1 MTEEDRVP
9 GLVPEVEDLLA
20 EGLDQ
25 PAPPASRSRRRTLLR
40 IGGLVLAVAAVVF
53 VVREVVAVW
62 PELVEVAEGA
72 DWRWLG
78 VAAVVFVVGELLF
91 ALSWPVTLR
100 LLDHRVDPAEGAAAF
115 LVTQTAKFV
124 PGSVWQAVGRFG
136 AAARLGLPRRVT
148 GASLLLETA
157 GLCGA
162 ALVIGG
168 VTGAVG
174 DTLVHA
180 WDVSGGVAVLASVG
194 AVAAGSAGIVVG
206 ALLARRLLAGTTPT
220 PVVVAALWQAAVW
233 VLWGL
238 AAAALAVAVGAPA
251 GAVLGAFAFSWICG
265 FVVIGA
271 PAGLGVREVVMA
283 AALAPSMAEA
293 DALAVT
299 IGSRALWIVVQLGCA
314 AAGAA
319 LLVRR
324 GWRLRSLSSSGDGS
338 GAEAPTAEAPN
349 AARNTGP
356 TNQSTLLPDAAS

>member
-1 MTEEDRVP
+1 MTDEEHVP

-20 EGLDQ
+20 EAQGE
-25 PAPPASRSRRRTLLR
+25 PAPPASRSRRRRLLQ
-40 IGGLVLAVAAVVF
+40 IGGLVLTVAAVVF
-53 VVREVVAVW
+53 VVLEMVEVW
-62 PELVEVAEGA
+62 PELVDVAEDA
-72 DWRWLG
+72 DWRWL
-78 VAAVVFVVGELLF
+78 VVSALVFLVGELAF
-91 ALSWPVTLR
+91 SLSWPVTLR
-100 LLDHRVDPAEGAAAF
+100 LLHHPIDRTEGAAAF

-136 AAARLGLPRRVT
+136 AAERLGLPRRVT

-168 VTGAVG
+168 ATGAVG
-174 DTLVHA
+174 DTLVDA
-180 WDVSGGVAVLASVG
+180 WEVSSGLATLAGIAAVAVGV
-194 AVAAGSAGIVVG
+194 VGIVVG
-206 ALLARRLLAGTTPT
+206 ALFARRLFDGTTPT
-220 PVVVAALWQAAVW
+220 PVVVAALWQAGVW

-238 AAAALAVAVGAPA
+238 GAAALAVAVDAPA

-271 PAGLGVREVVMA
+271 PAGLGVREVVMS

-299 IGSRALWIVVQLGCA
+299 VGSRALWIVVQLGCA

-319 LLVRR
+319 VLARR
-324 GWRLRSLSSSGDGS
+324 GWRLRSLASTSGDEPAADHDATVAVA
-338 GAEAPTAEAPN
+338 GA
-349 AARNTGP
+349 
-356 TNQSTLLPDAAS
+356 SL

>member
-1 MTEEDRVP
+1 MTDEAPVP

-20 EGLDQ
+20 EGRDE
-25 PAPPASRSRRRTLLR
+25 PAAPASRSRRRTLLR
-40 IGGLVLAVAAVVF
+40 IGGLLLTVAALVF
-53 VVREVVAVW
+53 VVLEMVEVW
-62 PELVEVAEGA
+62 PELVEVAEDA
-72 DWRWLG
+72 DWRWL
-78 VAAVVFVVGELLF
+78 VVSAAVFVVGELAF
-91 ALSWPVTLR
+91 ALSWPVGLR
-100 LLDHRVDPAEGAAAF
+100 LLHHPIDRTEGAAAF

-136 AAARLGLPRRVT
+136 AAERLGLPRRVT

-162 ALVIGG
+162 ALVLGG
-168 VTGAVG
+168 ATGAVG

-180 WDVSGGVAVLASVG
+180 WDVSSGLALLASAGAIGVG
-194 AVAAGSAGIVVG
+194 LAGIVVG
-206 ALLARRLLAGTTPT
+206 GVLARRLFDGTTPT
-220 PVVVAALWQAAVW
+220 PVVVAALWQAGVW

-238 AAAALAVAVGAPA
+238 GAAALAVAVDAPA

-314 AAGAA
+314 AAGAGVLA
-319 LLVRR
+319 RR
-324 GWRLRSLSSSGDGS
+324 GWRLRSLTSSG
-338 GAEAPTAEAPN
+338 
-349 AARNTGP
+349 GP
-356 TNQSTLLPDAAS
+356 TPTDEASPAPGRTDADGASAALGGVPA